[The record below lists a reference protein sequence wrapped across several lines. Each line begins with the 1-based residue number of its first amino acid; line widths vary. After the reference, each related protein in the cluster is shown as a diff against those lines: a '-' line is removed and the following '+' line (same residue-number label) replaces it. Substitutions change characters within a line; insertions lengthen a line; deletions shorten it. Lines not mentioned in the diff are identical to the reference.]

1 MYKRLK
7 IKSGDQV
14 RVIAGSSKGKD
25 GKVISVDRSKD
36 RVLIE
41 GVNMITK
48 HIKPSPTTPEGS
60 IETKEAAIHIS
71 NVMLVDDAGNA
82 TRVGRKRGEDGKLVR
97 YSKKSGEELK

>member
-14 RVIAGSSKGKD
+14 KVISGSNKGKN
-25 GKVISVDRSKD
+25 GRVISVDRKKD

-41 GVNMITK
+41 GVNEVTK
-48 HIKPSPTTPEGS
+48 HNKPSPTNPEGS
-60 IETKEAAIHIS
+60 IETKEASIHIS
-71 NVMLVDDAGNA
+71 NVMLIDTAGNA
-82 TRVGRKRGEDGKLVR
+82 TRVGRKRGENGKLVR